1 MYVETNGKNKCRN
14 VTEQGLGRRM
24 GHVGSESQ
32 ALYLGAGAA
41 ES

>member
-1 MYVETNGKNKCRN
+1 MEKIN
-14 VTEQGLGRRM
+14 VIHVTKQGLRRRM
-24 GHVGSESQ
+24 GHVGSDSQ